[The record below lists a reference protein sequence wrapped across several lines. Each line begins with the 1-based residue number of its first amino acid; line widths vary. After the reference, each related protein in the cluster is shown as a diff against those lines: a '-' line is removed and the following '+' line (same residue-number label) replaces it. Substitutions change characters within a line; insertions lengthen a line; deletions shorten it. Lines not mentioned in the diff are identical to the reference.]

1 MEKNKILTFFEK
13 ILNKYF
19 GKTLAVA
26 FEEFINFKEYK
37 NIAARTI
44 EYYKDNFIY
53 FTRFCPKNT
62 RFRKINE
69 NIIIDYVSYM
79 RKFLNVND
87 VTINI
92 RLRACRA
99 FFYYCMKKDYI
110 KEFTISLIIERNEK
124 EKITYT
130 NKELKRLLVMPELN
144 ESVKINFTN
153 FRNWVI
159 TNYVISTR

>member
-1 MEKNKILTFFEK
+1 MEKNKILIFFEK
-13 ILNKYF
+13 IADKLF

-26 FEEFINFKEYK
+26 FEEFINYKEYK
-37 NIAARTI
+37 NIAARTM

-69 NIIIDYVSYM
+69 KIIIEYVSYM
-79 RKFLNVND
+79 RNILKVND

-92 RLRACRA
+92 RIRACRA
-99 FFYYCMKKDYI
+99 FFYYCMKNEYI
-110 KEFTISLIIERNEK
+110 KKFTISLIIERNEK

-130 NKELKRLLVMPELN
+130 NKELKSLLVMPELN
-144 ESVKINFTN
+144 KSVKLNFTN